1 MAVSIPSA
9 SLAVGELDTPDAI
22 LTVSVDMGSNDAG
35 DGGDSAGCNGFSSMG
50 LSTAQLESRVER
62 VIPGVAN
69 PSIQQ
74 RLAALKTLSIYGR
87 SLSVNDTVEVTI
99 DNQLVPVR
107 VLTKSETVSDSW
119 IVHPQWIN
127 RWSSDNDTNRR
138 QEALA
143 IVSELIQQDISG
155 YGLNDDFWTEE
166 VISFSATTSSLAMV
180 DRRTYIT
187 SPFTVSFD
195 ASSCE
200 SDVDSEARISIERTP
215 LEARSI
221 VNESSRWVSVETD
234 WESGFHT
241 LAPFLTDASEGGY
254 WGDAHLVQQS
264 LAGFE
269 GDGRFSWKLATVPFG
284 ADAQDP
290 NSWQYFWQDTI
301 SGESGDISMRGVTN
315 LSGDLSQNAQFRTTY
330 LFWMEVDPTGDWEFR
345 NG

>member
-35 DGGDSAGCNGFSSMG
+35 DDGDNSGCNGFSSLR

-62 VIPGVAN
+62 VFPAVAN
-69 PSIQQ
+69 PTIQQ
-74 RLAALKTLSIYGR
+74 RLAALKTLSLYGR
-87 SLSVNDTVEVTI
+87 SLSVNDTVEVLI
-99 DNQLVPVR
+99 DNEPVPVR
-107 VLTKSETVSDSW
+107 VLTKSETVSGSW

-127 RWSSDNDTNRR
+127 KWSGQYDVDRR

-143 IVSELIQQDISG
+143 IVSELIQQDLSS
-155 YGLNDDFWTEE
+155 YGLNDPFWTEE
-166 VISFSATTSSLAMV
+166 IISFSATTSSLAMV

-200 SDVDSEARISIERTP
+200 SDVDSEARIYVERTP

-234 WESGFHT
+234 WESGLHT
-241 LAPFLTDASEGGY
+241 LAPFLSDASEGGY
-254 WGDAHLVQQS
+254 RGDAHLVQQS
-264 LAGFE
+264 QAGYE
-269 GDGRFSWKLATVPFG
+269 GDGRYSWKLATVPFG
-284 ADAQDP
+284 AENNLRP
-290 NSWQYFWQDTI
+290 WEEFWQDTI
-301 SGESGDISMRGVTN
+301 SGENGDISMRGVTN

-330 LFWMEVDPTGDWEFR
+330 LFWMEVSPTGDWQSG
-345 NG
+345 NGG